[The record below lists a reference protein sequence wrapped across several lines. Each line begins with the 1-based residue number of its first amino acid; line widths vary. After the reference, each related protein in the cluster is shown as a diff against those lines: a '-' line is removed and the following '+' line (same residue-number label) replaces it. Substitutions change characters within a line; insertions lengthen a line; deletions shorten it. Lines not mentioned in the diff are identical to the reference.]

1 MHLQILTLI
10 LVAGIAVGCGRNR
23 GEQTRPETAVEAS
36 GAVSHQV
43 KKIVKAVADDDSVA
57 FAALVSYPLQRPYP
71 LNDINNAKEMETYYS
86 VMVDDSLKQVLS
98 QSKPEN
104 WNEYGWRGWSLHEG
118 QYVWVDSLL
127 YDVPYVSK
135 EERRERKRRC
145 HRELES
151 LAPELQGQWDPVI
164 ALLAE
169 DGKRIRIDVRTGMVP
184 TEEGSLRMVIYERSE
199 NIKKLPSKVL
209 SGKLASDG
217 SALTPTYSFTG
228 KRGLKVEWLP
238 EKSESS
244 EQEVIFTY
252 PNGKEES
259 YQVKRVY
266 WLELSEPND
275 SITVKEK

>member
-86 VMVDDSLKQVLS
+86 VMVDDSLKQVLA

-228 KRGLKVEWLP
+228 KRGLKVEWLS